1 MRRVRAILILIAV
14 AYLLTGVTQIRP
26 GERGVVRRFGRVVA
40 TPTAGLWLGLPWG
53 FESVERVRVDWV
65 RRVTVGYLS
74 EADDTEEAAPPGQ
87 LLTGDQNLV
96 NVQAV
101 VDYAVRADTVA
112 DYAAVK
118 DRVDGTIVRAA
129 EAALSEWVAGRGVD
143 DVLLTGKAALP
154 LWLSARLR
162 ERLEPYELG
171 IDLQTA
177 GVTHL
182 APPKNVNFA
191 FVGVT
196 SAQAGIRTREQEA
209 GRDANERLRQ
219 AATKADELTQS
230 AAAGAHESL
239 ARGGADVAG
248 FRQRLAQYQRA
259 RRTNPEV
266 LTVMWWDELGPL
278 FAKLRSAGRL
288 DLLDA
293 HLGPDGLDIM
303 QVGPRTKPP

>member
-1 MRRVRAILILIAV
+1 MRRVRLILIVIAV
-14 AYLLTGVTQIRP
+14 AWLLTGLTQVRP
-26 GERGVVRRFGRVVA
+26 GERGVVRRFGRVIA
-40 TPTAGLWLGLPWG
+40 TPTAGLWVGLPWG
-53 FESVERVRVDWV
+53 IESVERVRVDWV
-65 RRVTVGYLS
+65 RRVTVGYQS
-74 EADDTEEAAPPGQ
+74 EIDETDDAAPPGQ

-101 VDYAVRADTVA
+101 VDYAVRADAVA
-112 DYAAVK
+112 EYAAVK
-118 DRVDGTIVRAA
+118 DRVDGAIARAA

-162 ERLEPYELG
+162 ERLEPYQLG
-171 IDLQTA
+171 IDVQTA

-191 FVGVT
+191 FVAVT

-209 GRDANERLRQ
+209 GRDANERLRL

-230 AAAGAHESL
+230 SAAVAHESI
-239 ARGGADVAG
+239 ARAEADAAG
-248 FRQRLAQYQRA
+248 FRQRLMQYQRV
-259 RRTNPEV
+259 RRANPEI
-266 LTVMWWDELGPL
+266 LAAMWWDELGPM
-278 FAKLRSAGRL
+278 FTKLRSAGRL

>member
-1 MRRVRAILILIAV
+1 MRRAWLILAVIVV
-14 AYLLTGVTQIRP
+14 AYLLTGVTQVRP
-26 GERGVVRRFGRVVA
+26 GERAVVRRFGRVVA
-40 TPTAGLWLGLPWG
+40 TPTAGLWVGLPWG

-65 RRVTVGYLS
+65 RRVTVGYQS
-74 EADDTEEAAPPGQ
+74 EFDETDEAAPPGQ

-101 VDYAVRADTVA
+101 VDYSVRGDAVAE
-112 DYAAVK
+112 YAAVR
-118 DRVDGTIVRAA
+118 DRVDGIIARAA
-129 EAALSEWVAGRGVD
+129 EAVLAEWIAGRGVD
-143 DVLLTGKAALP
+143 EVLLTGKAVLP

-162 ERLEPYELG
+162 ERLGSYQLG
-171 IDLQTA
+171 IDVQTA

-209 GRDANERLRQ
+209 GRDANERLRL
-219 AATKADELTQS
+219 AATKADELTQT
-230 AAAGAHESL
+230 AAAVAHESL
-239 ARGGADVAG
+239 ARAEADVAG
-248 FRQRLAQYQRA
+248 FRQRLLQYHRA
-259 RRTNPEV
+259 RRTNADV
-266 LTVMWWDELGPL
+266 LAAMWWDELGPL
-278 FAKLRSAGRL
+278 FAKLRAAGRL

-303 QVGPRTKPP
+303 QVGPRAKPP